1 MVVNKHGKP
10 NNTLNR
16 GAFLPIMSS
25 FRIFEEKGIFDFQ
38 TMKKAWDES
47 GYELIK
53 LINEA
58 VEQKESITEVGKDS
72 FVWSNCASTWYEW
85 LGKNS

>member
-1 MVVNKHGKP
+1 MNKKEIQK
-10 NNTLNR
+10 NYN
-16 GAFLPIMSS
+16 
-25 FRIFEEKGIFDFQ
+25 K
-38 TMKKAWDES
+38 
-47 GYELIK
+47 LIK